1 MTSVRRSAFFDA
13 DETVIT
19 TKSMF
24 AFLRHWMAQNG
35 DSGSGY
41 DRIMADI
48 RAMAANN
55 VDRSEINRTYYRL
68 FKGVPQRELTAAGR
82 EWYAGYR
89 AGPTAF
95 VGATLDALD
104 EHRAAGDLIC
114 LVSGSFRGVLLPLA
128 EEIAADVILCTEPVV
143 TEDGLLTGEVHQP
156 MIGAAKSAAV
166 AGTIAAHGLS
176 PADCYGYGDHLSD
189 LGLLEQVGNPHV
201 VDVDPA
207 LVALA
212 KERGWPVL
220 SSAPAPARRAADR

>member
-1 MTSVRRSAFFDA
+1 MTSARRSAFFDA

-19 TKSMF
+19 AKSMF

-41 DRIMADI
+41 DRVMADI
-48 RAMAANN
+48 RSLAADN

-68 FKGVPQRELTAAGR
+68 FKGVSQQELVAAGR
-82 EWYAGYR
+82 DWYDGYR
-89 AGPTAF
+89 NGPTAF

-104 EHRAAGDLIC
+104 GHRAAGDLIC
-114 LVSGSFRGVLLPLA
+114 LVSGSFRAVLEPLA
-128 EEIAADVILCTEPVV
+128 EEIAAEIILCTEPVV
-143 TEDGLLTGEVHQP
+143 GEDGLLTGEVRQP
-156 MIGAAKSAAV
+156 MIGVAKTAAV
-166 AGTIAAHGLS
+166 ADAIAAHRLS

-220 SSAPAPARRAADR
+220 PSAPTALRQRD

>member
-1 MTSVRRSAFFDA
+1 MTSARRSAFFDA

-19 TKSMF
+19 AKSMF

-41 DRIMADI
+41 DRAMADI
-48 RAMAANN
+48 RSLAADN

-68 FKGVPQRELTAAGR
+68 FKGVSQQELVAAGR
-82 EWYAGYR
+82 DWYDGYR
-89 AGPTAF
+89 NGPTAF

-104 EHRAAGDLIC
+104 GHRAAGDLIC
-114 LVSGSFRGVLLPLA
+114 LVSGSFRAVLEPLA
-128 EEIAADVILCTEPVV
+128 EEIAAEIILCTEPVV
-143 TEDGLLTGEVHQP
+143 GEDGLLTGEVHQP
-156 MIGAAKSAAV
+156 MIGAAKTAAV
-166 AGTIAAHGLS
+166 AGAIAAHRLS

-220 SSAPAPARRAADR
+220 PSAPTALRQRD

>member
-1 MTSVRRSAFFDA
+1 MTSARRSAFFDA

-19 TKSMF
+19 AKSMF

-41 DRIMADI
+41 DRVMADI
-48 RAMAANN
+48 RSLAADN
-55 VDRSEINRTYYRL
+55 VDRSEINRAYYRL
-68 FKGVPQRELTAAGR
+68 FKGVSQQELVAAGR
-82 EWYAGYR
+82 DWYDGYR
-89 AGPTAF
+89 NGPSAF

-104 EHRAAGDLIC
+104 RHRAAGDLIC
-114 LVSGSFRGVLLPLA
+114 LVSGSFRAVLEPLA
-128 EEIAADVILCTEPVV
+128 EEIAAEIILCTEPVV
-143 TEDGLLTGEVHQP
+143 GEDGLLTGEVHQP
-156 MIGAAKSAAV
+156 MIGAAKTAAV
-166 AGTIAAHGLS
+166 AGTIAAHRLS

-220 SSAPAPARRAADR
+220 PSAPTALRQRD